1 LRVSLL
7 EHSSRSKNAG
17 DEKKFPKSGT
27 FYFGP
32 RFRLEWNR
40 WNVARRKLV
49 KNNSDLEQGTN
60 MPGTAKSP
68 EEAISRRLKAL
79 YNAVEQE
86 EIPDRFLDLLE
97 RLDAAEAASAPRKK
111 G

>member
-1 LRVSLL
+1 M
-7 EHSSRSKNAG
+7 
-17 DEKKFPKSGT
+17 
-27 FYFGP
+27 
-32 RFRLEWNR
+32 
-40 WNVARRKLV
+40 
-49 KNNSDLEQGTN
+49 KNNSDLEQGSN

>member
-1 LRVSLL
+1 M
-7 EHSSRSKNAG
+7 
-17 DEKKFPKSGT
+17 
-27 FYFGP
+27 
-32 RFRLEWNR
+32 
-40 WNVARRKLV
+40 
-49 KNNSDLEQGTN
+49 KNNSGLDKGSN

-97 RLDAAEAASAPRKK
+97 RLDAAEAASGRKAK

>member
-1 LRVSLL
+1 M
-7 EHSSRSKNAG
+7 
-17 DEKKFPKSGT
+17 
-27 FYFGP
+27 
-32 RFRLEWNR
+32 
-40 WNVARRKLV
+40 
-49 KNNSDLEQGTN
+49 KNNSGLQQGSN

-97 RLDAAEAASAPRKK
+97 RLDAAEAASTAKAK

>member
-1 LRVSLL
+1 MKINSSLGKG
-7 EHSSRSKNAG
+7 EA
-17 DEKKFPKSGT
+17 
-27 FYFGP
+27 
-32 RFRLEWNR
+32 
-40 WNVARRKLV
+40 
-49 KNNSDLEQGTN
+49 Q
-60 MPGTAKSP
+60 PGTAKSP

-97 RLDAAEAASAPRKK
+97 RLDAAESASTRKAK